1 MIKLPPN
8 HYCIIKNPI
17 VRDEDGEIVRYFFVN
32 VTRLRAPSTNQRSA
46 SKSSRSEAKSN
57 IRIPSPYIL
66 TSSYT
71 RMSRSSFSLK
81 IMRHSYSR
89 LWGPSLTRETVNLRG
104 SSMTSTYSRDRAHMN
119 PASRR
124 KSSRGSRLWSF
135 FQTMHF
141 CWLLSVTPLTQMGSL
156 ASRESR

>member
-17 VRDEDGEIVRYFFVN
+17 VRDEDGEIVRLFRYNFA
-32 VTRLRAPSTNQRSA
+32 RLKARSTSPRSA
-46 SKSSRSEAKSN
+46 SKSSRSEAKRN
-57 IRIPSPYIL
+57 TRIPSPCIL
-66 TSSYT
+66 MSSYT
-71 RMSRSSFSLK
+71 RMSKSSSSLK

-89 LWGPSLTRETVNLRG
+89 HSDPSLTREMGNLRD
-104 SSMTSTYSRDRAHMN
+104 SSMMSTYSRGRVPTN

-124 KSSRGSRLWSF
+124 KSSRGLRLWSSF
-135 FQTMHF
+135 LTMPSY
-141 CWLLSVTPLTQMGSL
+141 WLRSVTPLTLMESL